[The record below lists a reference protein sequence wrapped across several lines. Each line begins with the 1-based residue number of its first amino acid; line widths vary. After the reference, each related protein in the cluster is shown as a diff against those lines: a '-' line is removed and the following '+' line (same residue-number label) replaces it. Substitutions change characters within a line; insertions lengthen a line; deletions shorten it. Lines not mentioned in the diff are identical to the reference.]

1 MSSPFVTAL
10 VSCVLAA
17 GSMAAA
23 QVPAPA
29 VNTASTPNRQ
39 YFRDIAAHQFAIP
52 PGASAFAL
60 AQQLMG
66 WLASSDPTL
75 RDDLAYTILDVWT
88 RHGQLTGPQLLT
100 LLPQLQQNLISGIG
114 ESGTDSVFQR
124 SFSALTL
131 ASFAERDL
139 EQPFL
144 SPAQY
149 RALLAGAVTY
159 LHDERDTRG
168 FDPAKGWIHST
179 AHTADLL
186 AALARNPLF
195 TPADQQTLFAA
206 VEQRLASAGRIYTF
220 GEQDRLAVA
229 LLCVI
234 TRDDFQLAAFQSWLD
249 SVQQDGAVWQKSPP
263 DQVQLALFENHTYLL
278 EALLARMPT
287 QTPLSPAA
295 AQARDRARAVLRKR

>member
-195 TPADQQTLFAA
+195 APADQQTLFAA

-234 TRDDFQLAAFQSWLD
+234 TRDDFQLAAFQSWLE
-249 SVQQDGAVWQKSPP
+249 SLQQDSTVWQHSPP
-263 DQVQLALFENHTYLL
+263 DPTQLAFFENHTYLL

-295 AQARDRARAVLRKR
+295 TQARDAARTLLRKR